1 MEQHVKDA
9 TTWVIKETTLKD
21 KIKKNSTQARKV
33 VKRKFEQWE
42 WEDIVVQNV
51 AKIVRSTIRF

>member
-33 VKRKFEQWE
+33 VKRKFE
-42 WEDIVVQNV
+42 
-51 AKIVRSTIRF
+51 